1 MEIIRN
7 IESRIGPAKIYK
19 DVIGGVC
26 VQYTVRKK
34 KQWKAGGKMGV
45 L

>member
-19 DVIGGVC
+19 DVTGGVC
-26 VQYTVRKK
+26 VQYTVR